1 MSSHSLD
8 RSVDFDARQV
18 DARITIRILFARMFS
33 LIFFGLSAAMVLF
46 MLYTLVQD
54 LLAGIE
60 MMQILIKVVNSGI
73 IALAVFELA
82 MVISKEYGGSN
93 SGHDVVVMLR
103 RTMPRFIGT
112 VCIAMSLE
120 ALIMVIKYSQ
130 LELAGNLYYPVA
142 IIISTAF
149 LLTALGLFLKFV
161 PDETVPA

>member
-1 MSSHSLD
+1 M
-8 RSVDFDARQV
+8 
-18 DARITIRILFARMFS
+18 FA
-33 LIFFGLSAAMVLF
+33 LIFFGLSAAMILF

-54 LLAGIE
+54 LFAGIE

-82 MVISKEYGGSN
+82 MVISKEYGGN
-93 SGHDVVVMLR
+93 NGQHDVVVMLR

-112 VCIAMSLE
+112 VCIALSLE

-142 IIISTAF
+142 IIFSTAF

-161 PDETVPA
+161 PEETSPA